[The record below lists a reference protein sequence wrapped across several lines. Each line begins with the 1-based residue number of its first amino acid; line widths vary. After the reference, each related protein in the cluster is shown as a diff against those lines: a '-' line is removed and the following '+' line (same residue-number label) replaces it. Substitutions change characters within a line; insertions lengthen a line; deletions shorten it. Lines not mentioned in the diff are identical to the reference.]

1 LKKNVKGCEMK
12 NPDFL
17 QKKFSFWNGKCT
29 LLAVCAAFLGERKR
43 TFKANFAQPGWFCAV
58 F

>member
-1 LKKNVKGCEMK
+1 MK

-17 QKKFSFWNGKCT
+17 QKKISFWNGKCT
-29 LLAVCAAFLGERKR
+29 LPAVCAGLRDEGKR